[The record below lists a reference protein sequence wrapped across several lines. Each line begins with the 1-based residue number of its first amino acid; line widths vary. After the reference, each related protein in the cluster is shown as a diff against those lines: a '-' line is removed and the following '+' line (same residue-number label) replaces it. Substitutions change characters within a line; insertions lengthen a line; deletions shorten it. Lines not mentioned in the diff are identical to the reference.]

1 MTDGKTSHP
10 GDLEGFEHL
19 LDSYGS
25 DRTRWPAPQRLEY
38 AGLLTGNA
46 EAQRLF
52 SEAEAFDRL
61 LDLAPRP
68 KTDKA
73 ALVDR
78 IAAAAFADAP
88 DVTPRWQVAALKR
101 AMERPQ
107 APKPSYFKRVSWQVT
122 SVLAASLVLGT
133 LTGFSGMLDRTVG
146 PFVTASAT
154 DDGLTDVEVGQLA
167 LDSGTVPPSEED
179 LL

>member
-1 MTDGKTSHP
+1 
-10 GDLEGFEHL
+10 L
-19 LDSYGS
+19 Y
-25 DRTRWPAPQRLEY
+25 
-38 AGLLTGNA
+38 
-46 EAQRLF
+46 

-61 LDLAPRP
+61 IDLAPRP

-73 ALVDR
+73 AFVER

-88 DVTPRWQVAALKR
+88 DETPRWQVAALKR

-107 APKPSYFKRVSWQVT
+107 PTRRGYLRRVSWQVS
-122 SVLAASLVLGT
+122 SVLAASLVIGAF
-133 LTGFSGMLDRTVG
+133 TGFSGMLDRTVG
-146 PFVTASAT
+146 PLVDVAS

-167 LDSGTVPPSEED
+167 LDSGTVAPSEED

>member
-1 MTDGKTSHP
+1 MTDGKTSYP
-10 GDLEGFEHL
+10 GDLEAFERL

-25 DRTRWPAPQRLEY
+25 DRTRWPAPQRLEF
-38 AGLLTGNA
+38 AGLLASNP
-46 EAQRLF
+46 EAQRLYR
-52 SEAEAFDRL
+52 EAEAFDGL

-73 ALVDR
+73 ALVER

-88 DVTPRWQVAALKR
+88 DETPRWQVAALKR
-101 AMERPQ
+101 AMERPRP
-107 APKPSYFKRVSWQVT
+107 APRSYFRRVSWQVS
-122 SVLAASLVLGT
+122 SVLAASLVLGAF
-133 LTGFSGMLDRTVG
+133 TGFSGMLDRTVG
-146 PFVTASAT
+146 PLVVSA
-154 DDGLTDVEVGQLA
+154 DDGLTDGEVGQLA